1 MAYQSIFQRFEI
13 KYLLTREQKARIVA
27 AMAPYMMPDSYGR
40 STIRNVYF
48 DTSDYRLIRRSI
60 EKPVY
65 KEKLRLRSYRQA
77 EGEQPVFVEVKK
89 KYKGIVYKRRLA
101 LPLQQAEA
109 WLCGGTPP
117 GEDSQ
122 IRREIDHF
130 LRFYGS
136 LRPAVFLSYEREAW
150 LGADDFRVTFD
161 ENILCR
167 RAALSLAEPVG
178 GMSLLAE
185 GTVLMELKC
194 SGGIPLWMTALLTQ
208 EKLYKTSF
216 SKYGTAYQTL
226 VYPEIK
232 EDFSHV

>member
-101 LPLQQAEA
+101 LPLQ
-109 WLCGGTPP
+109 
-117 GEDSQ
+117 
-122 IRREIDHF
+122 
-130 LRFYGS
+130 
-136 LRPAVFLSYEREAW
+136 
-150 LGADDFRVTFD
+150 
-161 ENILCR
+161 
-167 RAALSLAEPVG
+167 
-178 GMSLLAE
+178 
-185 GTVLMELKC
+185 
-194 SGGIPLWMTALLTQ
+194 
-208 EKLYKTSF
+208 
-216 SKYGTAYQTL
+216 
-226 VYPEIK
+226 
-232 EDFSHV
+232 